1 MKSSKNIVFLGMM
14 GSGKTTIGF
23 LISRKLKLDFFD
35 IDNHIEN
42 NFGMNISKI
51 FKDKGEKFFKEYEEK
66 ITLNILKKKEIV
78 VALGG
83 GAFLNKNI
91 RNEVLKNHFSFWL
104 KLDNDILIKRI
115 KNSSKRP
122 IAFKS
127 TKEELVNLIK
137 KRSSI
142 YSKAL
147 YKIDCKNLTKDE
159 VVGLVLKFYESTKI
173 KNKN

>member
-14 GSGKTTIGF
+14 GSGKTSIGF

-42 NFGMNISKI
+42 NLVMKISKI
-51 FKDKGEKFFKEYEEK
+51 FKEKGEKFFREYEEK
-66 ITLNILKKKEIV
+66 ITLDILKKREIV

-104 KLDNDILIKRI
+104 KLDSDILIKRI
-115 KNSSKRP
+115 KNSTKRP
-122 IAFKS
+122 LAYNTSDIELKNMI
-127 TKEELVNLIK
+127 KE
-137 KRSSI
+137 RSKI

-147 YKIDCKNLTKDE
+147 YKINCNNLNKTEIIDKIINI
-159 VVGLVLKFYESTKI
+159 YET
-173 KNKN
+173 N